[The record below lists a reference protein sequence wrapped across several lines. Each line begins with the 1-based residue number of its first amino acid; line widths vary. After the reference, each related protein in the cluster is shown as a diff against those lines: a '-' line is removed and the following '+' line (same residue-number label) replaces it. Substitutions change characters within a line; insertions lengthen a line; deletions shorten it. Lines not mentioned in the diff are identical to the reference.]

1 MKRVIRFGSRKSLL
15 AVAQT
20 NILIN
25 ILKSSHPELDA
36 ELVTMETTGDRN
48 MKPFSEASDKFGI
61 KGLFTQ
67 ELEEAL
73 RDGRIDIAVHSLKDM
88 PMLCGGDLPIVAMAK
103 RGDPEDALVIPRD
116 CTEAP
121 EGSIGCSSS
130 RRRLQIS
137 KIFPNRSVEPVR
149 GNVIT
154 RLRKLDEHGYAML
167 VLAAAGLKRIDLEG
181 RIQRRLSVDEM
192 VPAPG
197 QGVLACQGRE
207 GEDYSYL
214 DALRDSETEI
224 CANCERAFS
233 AALGG
238 GCTSPVGAYAEL
250 TGDKILLRGFYAD
263 EEKGIFEK
271 GTMSGSVRDAREIA
285 ARLAEKL
292 SKGGVL

>member
-20 NILIN
+20 NILIDM
-25 ILKSSHPELDA
+25 LKSAHPELDA

-73 RDGRIDIAVHSLKDM
+73 TDGRIDIAVHSLKDM
-88 PMLCGGDLPIVAMAK
+88 PMFCGQELPIVATAT
-103 RGDPEDALVIPRD
+103 RGDPRDALVIPKD
-116 CTEAP
+116 SACG
-121 EGSIGCSSS
+121 GSPIGCSSS

-137 KIFPNRSVEPVR
+137 EIFPNVEVSPVR

-154 RLRKLDEHGYAML
+154 RLRKLDEHEFSML
-167 VLAAAGLKRIDLEG
+167 VLAAAGLKRINMEY
-181 RIQRRLSVDEM
+181 RIHRYLSPDEM

-197 QGVLACQGRE
+197 QGALACQGRA

-214 DALRDSETEI
+214 DCIRDKHTEI
-224 CANCERAFS
+224 CTVCERAFS

-238 GCTSPVGAYAEL
+238 GCNSPVGAYAEI
-250 TGDKILLRGFYAD
+250 TGENIHLRGFYAD

-271 GTMSGSVRDAREIA
+271 GSMNGNVRDARDIA
-285 ARLAEKL
+285 LRLAEKL
-292 SKGGVL
+292 GKGGVL